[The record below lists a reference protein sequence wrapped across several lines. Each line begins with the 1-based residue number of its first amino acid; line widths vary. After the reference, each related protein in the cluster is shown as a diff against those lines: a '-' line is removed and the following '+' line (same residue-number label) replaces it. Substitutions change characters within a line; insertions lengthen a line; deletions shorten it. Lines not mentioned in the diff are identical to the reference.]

1 MDRDKIEKDLT
12 IDEGRV
18 SHVYKDSLGYYT
30 IGIGHLVD
38 QRKGGRLPDVI
49 IDALFQ
55 YDLDEKIG
63 QLDKA
68 IWWWRST
75 PDDCQEVLINMCFN
89 LGINGLLN
97 FKNTLKLIQAGNYK
111 QASVELM
118 DSNAARQLPLRYSRL
133 RDVLEAL
140 GDKE

>member
-1 MDRDKIEKDLT
+1 
-12 IDEGRV
+12 
-18 SHVYKDSLGYYT
+18 
-30 IGIGHLVD
+30 
-38 QRKGGRLPDVI
+38 
-49 IDALFQ
+49 
-55 YDLDEKIG
+55 
-63 QLDKA
+63 
-68 IWWWRST
+68 
-75 PDDCQEVLINMCFN
+75 MCFN